1 MKETIVFL
9 PGFLCDERIWQFQKD
24 TLSKDYN
31 AIIINLK
38 ETPDLKAMLESIN
51 AVTSESFHLVGFSM
65 GGFIAQNFASLYKER
80 IKSLTLVASDGGALS
95 EREKTA
101 RLNMEALLKK
111 SRYKGIGH
119 KELPRFLSEQSL
131 KDPSIGELIIS
142 MSQGFTSEMYIN
154 QMKATID
161 RKDEARAI
169 DQENYPVLIIGA
181 KDDQVVSYKNIEE
194 LHRKISRSKLETIT
208 NSGHY
213 IPLERPTLLTD
224 ILSQFFKSS
233 SGQTAR

>member
-1 MKETIVFL
+1 
-9 PGFLCDERIWQFQKD
+9 
-24 TLSKDYN
+24 
-31 AIIINLK
+31 
-38 ETPDLKAMLESIN
+38 
-51 AVTSESFHLVGFSM
+51 M

-181 KDDQVVSYKNIEE
+181 KGDQVVSYENIELWKNFE
-194 LHRKISRSKLETIT
+194 KRNKRIGFINWTSLGSIIAGTILITLFLILNINTMAKQNT
-208 NSGHY
+208 NPQSQPKSQPKGQ
-213 IPLERPTLLTD
+213 INPEGKKNDSNKGRTTVNPTF
-224 ILSQFFKSS
+224 QKPP
-233 SGQTAR
+233 QKK

>member
-111 SRYKGIGH
+111 SRYKGIG
-119 KELPRFLSEQSL
+119 Q
-131 KDPSIGELIIS
+131 IG
-142 MSQGFTSEMYIN
+142 
-154 QMKATID
+154 
-161 RKDEARAI
+161 RAH
-169 DQENYPVLIIGA
+169 V
-181 KDDQVVSYKNIEE
+181 
-194 LHRKISRSKLETIT
+194 
-208 NSGHY
+208 
-213 IPLERPTLLTD
+213 
-224 ILSQFFKSS
+224 
-233 SGQTAR
+233 